1 MQDIESDLAKLRLA
15 LKDLQTN
22 EQENQAAHL
31 SSLLE
36 NINKIGSSVSELQS
50 ALSKDELLG
59 LQLNFD
65 KINTDIVSLTKLSKH
80 IIAASGETYNALN
93 NNFEVFGKALTEQL
107 TTKVDKVTK
116 LLEKANDSD
125 AVMRQAL
132 IYVGEW
138 IDSASDSMNKISTN
152 SEEIVEVK
160 SVIESLKKD
169 LPEQTVILN
178 SLEEKF
184 DEQQER
190 LAFFEKQVSKLTG
203 IENKFEEQQER
214 IDRLEMAIE
223 KILSAVEDIDD
234 TKVTRKIDKIDKQI
248 AKLSINVEKLAS
260 YVD

>member
-1 MQDIESDLAKLRLA
+1 
-15 LKDLQTN
+15 
-22 EQENQAAHL
+22 
-31 SSLLE
+31 
-36 NINKIGSSVSELQS
+36 
-50 ALSKDELLG
+50 
-59 LQLNFD
+59 
-65 KINTDIVSLTKLSKH
+65 
-80 IIAASGETYNALN
+80 
-93 NNFEVFGKALTEQL
+93 
-107 TTKVDKVTK
+107 
-116 LLEKANDSD
+116 
-125 AVMRQAL
+125 MRQAL